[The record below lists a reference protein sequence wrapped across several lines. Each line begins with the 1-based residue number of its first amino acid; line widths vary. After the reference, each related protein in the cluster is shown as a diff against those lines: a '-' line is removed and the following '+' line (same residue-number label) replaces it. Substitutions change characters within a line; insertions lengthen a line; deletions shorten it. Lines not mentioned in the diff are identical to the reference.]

1 MRLLR
6 KVVKSSQV
14 FSEGDSVSINNK
26 IASPVDVGN
35 KNTHDEANSVEVQEA
50 RFEQRVKAE
59 VEERLAIIKKDLE
72 KQQSEAIAHIEATKD
87 NIIATASGE
96 AERLLVI
103 ANQDSVH
110 IKELA
115 RQNGFQEGFTQG
127 KAESHAQCE
136 KYIQAA
142 AQFLSGINSKKEAYF
157 ISHEDELLK
166 TVMEMVK
173 KITLNEL
180 KTDQDTIF
188 RILRQA
194 SKSFRNDDYI
204 KISFAEGDVSENVI
218 TDLEFIREVVGNI
231 KEIDVEILSDKE
243 SGTVIVDNGHE
254 IIDASVP
261 TQLDFL
267 QEILNNSRK

>member
-1 MRLLR
+1 M
-6 KVVKSSQV
+6 K
-14 FSEGDSVSINNK
+14 
-26 IASPVDVGN
+26 
-35 KNTHDEANSVEVQEA
+35 
-50 RFEQRVKAE
+50 
-59 VEERLAIIKKDLE
+59 
-72 KQQSEAIAHIEATKD
+72 
-87 NIIATASGE
+87 
-96 AERLLVI
+96 
-103 ANQDSVH
+103 
-110 IKELA
+110 KEL
-115 RQNGFQEGFTQG
+115 
-127 KAESHAQCE
+127 
-136 KYIQAA
+136 I
-142 AQFLSGINSKKEAYF
+142 

-267 QEILNNSRK
+267 KEILNNSRK